1 MKQMKKACPMLE
13 VWLSLMLALLG
24 MGAAAFSAAAQEPAA
39 EQEPAAANQSA
50 AEQPAAERSDVARFR
65 QRVEAALSSNGA
77 ERGYWGALVVDAE
90 TGETLYALNADH
102 YFKPASNIKLFTTT
116 MALATLGPDFRA
128 RTTVETTGTLTRSG
142 QLRGDL
148 VLVGRGDANL
158 SNRVFPFAKQ
168 GERAGPA
175 DKVLAELADQVVAR
189 GVKQIRG
196 DIVAD
201 DSYFAL
207 ARFPPGWTVDD
218 TVWSYGA
225 AVSAIAVND
234 NFLSLQVRPGAAA
247 GAPVRI
253 SWEPWPGTYTVR
265 NEARTVAAGT
275 ADATLVLSRDP
286 ESRVFRLG
294 GTLAAD
300 APARSLSLAVP
311 EPAELAA
318 EQLKRLLEARGVRI
332 SGRSRARHAGEP
344 APVAQAS
351 PAKVLAERLSP
362 TLIEDMRLTNK
373 MSQNL
378 HAELMLRVA
387 AKEAAGAETLEQALK
402 FAAQFRESIGLA
414 PGDVL
419 QSDGSGLSRNGLA
432 TPQSV
437 AGVLLY
443 AARQT
448 WGEDFASTL
457 PVAGE
462 DGTMENRMKG
472 TAAVGRVWAKTGT
485 INSAVALSGYA
496 TSLGGQ
502 RLVFSLFGNNN
513 AGNGRDAAAVL
524 DAICVAMVEE
534 LGTEIEA
541 PAEAPAEQPAEPL
554 GEPLAQ
560 PPNQPP
566 AEAWSSQ
573 P

>member
-1 MKQMKKACPMLE
+1 MQMRRTKQA
-13 VWLSLMLALLG
+13 WQALALLAMG
-24 MGAAAFSAAAQEPAA
+24 GAAWSAAAQG
-39 EQEPAAANQSA
+39 
-50 AEQPAAERSDVARFR
+50 PAAERSDVARFR
-65 QRVEAALSSNGA
+65 QRAEAALSASGA
-77 ERGYWGALVVDAE
+77 EKGFWGALVMDEE
-90 TGETLYALNADH
+90 TGETLYALNAAH
-102 YFKPASNIKLFTTT
+102 YFKPASNVKLFTTAL
-116 MALATLGPDFRA
+116 ALATLGPDFRV
-128 RTTVETTGTLTRSG
+128 RTTIEAAGTLDRSG
-142 QLRGDL
+142 RLRGDL

-168 GERAGPA
+168 GEREGPA
-175 DKVLAELADQVVAR
+175 DRALAELADQVVAR

-201 DSYFAL
+201 DSYFVL

-234 NFLSLQVRPGAAA
+234 NSLTLRVSPGAAA
-247 GAPVRI
+247 GALVRY
-253 SWEPWPGTYTVR
+253 SWDPWPGPYSVR

-275 ADATLVLSRDP
+275 ADAALELSRDP

-300 APARSLSLAVP
+300 APARPLSLAAP

-318 EQLKRLLEARGVRI
+318 AQLKRLIEARGVRI
-332 SGRSRARHAGEP
+332 TGRSRARHAGDP
-344 APVAQAS
+344 ALGAPAGTPV
-351 PAKVLAERLSP
+351 VLAERLSP
-362 TLIEDMRLTNK
+362 ALIEDMRLTNK
-373 MSQNL
+373 LSQNL

-414 PGDVL
+414 AGDVL
-419 QSDGSGLSRNGLA
+419 QSDGSGLSRNNLA

-437 AGVLLY
+437 ARVLLY

-448 WGEDFASTL
+448 WGEEFASTL

-462 DGTMENRMKG
+462 DGTMENRMRD
-472 TAAVGRVWAKTGT
+472 TAAAGRVRAKTGT
-485 INSAVALSGYA
+485 INNAVAMSGYA

-502 RLVFSLFGNNN
+502 RLVFSLFSNNN
-513 AGNGRDAAAVL
+513 GGNGRDAVAVL

-534 LGTEIEA
+534 LGVDLESPID
-541 PAEAPAEQPAEPL
+541 P
-554 GEPLAQ
+554 
-560 PPNQPP
+560 
-566 AEAWSSQ
+566 SSQ

>member
-1 MKQMKKACPMLE
+1 MRRTKKTCAL
-13 VWLSLMLALLG
+13 LALPLAFAPVLLA
-24 MGAAAFSAAAQEPAA
+24 MGAAVCSAAAQEPLA
-39 EQEPAAANQSA
+39 QEPAAVQ
-50 AEQPAAERSDVARFR
+50 QPAAERSDVARFR

-77 ERGYWGALVVDAE
+77 ERGYWGALVVDEE

-102 YFKPASNIKLFTTT
+102 FFKPASNIKLFTTT
-116 MALATLGPDFRA
+116 MALATLGPYFRA
-128 RTTVETTGTLTRSG
+128 RTTIETAAELDRSG
-142 QLRGDL
+142 RLHGDL

-175 DKVLAELADQVVAR
+175 DKVLAELADQVMAR
-189 GVKQIRG
+189 GVKEISG

-201 DSYFAL
+201 DSYFAP
-207 ARFPPGWTVDD
+207 ARFPSGWTVDD
-218 TVWSYGA
+218 TVWSYGS

-234 NFLSLQVRPGAAA
+234 NVLTLQVQPGAV
-247 GAPVRI
+247 GAPVLV
-253 SWEPWPGTYTVR
+253 SWEPWPGPYTVR

-275 ADATLVLSRDP
+275 ADAALELSRDP

-294 GTLAAD
+294 GTLAANS
-300 APARSLSLAVP
+300 PARSLPLAVP

-318 EQLKRLLEARGVRI
+318 AQLKALLEARGVRI
-332 SGRSRARHAGEP
+332 SGSSRARHAGEP
-344 APVAQAS
+344 APVA
-351 PAKVLAERLSP
+351 PAGTANVLAGRASES
-362 TLIEDMRLTNK
+362 LIEDMRLTNK
-373 MSQNL
+373 LSQNL
-378 HAELMLRVA
+378 HAEIMLRVA
-387 AKEAAGAETLEQALK
+387 AKEGAGAETLELALK

-419 QSDGSGLSRNGLA
+419 QSDGSGLSRNSLA

-443 AARQT
+443 AARQP
-448 WGEDFASTL
+448 WGLDFASTL
-457 PVAGE
+457 AVAGE

-472 TAAVGRVWAKTGT
+472 TAAAGRVRAKTGT

-496 TSLGGQ
+496 TSLGGR
-502 RLVFSLFGNNN
+502 RLVFSLFGNNY

-534 LGTEIEA
+534 LGTDAQSSGEA
-541 PAEAPAEQPAEPL
+541 PAEPL
-554 GEPLAQ
+554 GEPVLD
-560 PPNQPP
+560 
-566 AEAWSSQ
+566 SQ

>member
-1 MKQMKKACPMLE
+1 MRLMNKACRGLA
-13 VWLSLMLALLG
+13 VSLSLTLA

-39 EQEPAAANQSA
+39 QQYTAQ
-50 AEQPAAERSDVARFR
+50 QPAAERSDIARFR
-65 QRVEAALSSNGA
+65 QRVETALASNDA

-90 TGETLYALNADH
+90 TGETLYALNANH
-102 YFKPASNIKLFTTT
+102 YFKPASNVKLFTTT
-116 MALATLGPDFRA
+116 MALATLGSDFR
-128 RTTVETTGTLTRSG
+128 VRSTIEAAG
-142 QLRGDL
+142 ALDRAGRLRGDL

-189 GVKQIRG
+189 GVKQVRG

-234 NFLSLQVRPGAAA
+234 NSLSLQVRPGAAL

-253 SWEPWPGTYTVR
+253 SWEPWPGPYTVR

-275 ADATLVLSRDP
+275 EDAALELSRDP

-318 EQLKRLLEARGVRI
+318 AQLKRLLEARGVRI
-332 SGRSRARHAGEP
+332 SGRSRARHAGDP
-344 APVAQAS
+344 APVARAS
-351 PAKVLAERLSP
+351 APVVVAERLSP
-362 TLIEDMRLTNK
+362 PLIEDMSLTNK

-414 PGDVL
+414 AGDVL

-432 TPQSV
+432 TPQSI

-448 WGEDFASTL
+448 WGEAFASTL

-462 DGTMENRMKG
+462 DGTMENRMKD
-472 TAAVGRVWAKTGT
+472 TVAAGRVRAKTGT
-485 INSAVALSGYA
+485 INNAVALSGYA

-502 RLVFSLFGNNN
+502 RLVFSLLGNNN
-513 AGNGRDAAAVL
+513 ARNGRDAAAVL

-534 LGTEIEA
+534 LGTDGESTGE
-541 PAEAPAEQPAEPL
+541 PPVQLPAEPL
-554 GEPLAQ
+554 G
-560 PPNQPP
+560 
-566 AEAWSSQ
+566 SQ

>member
-1 MKQMKKACPMLE
+1 MRRTKKACPGLA
-13 VWLSLMLALLG
+13 LTLALLA

-39 EQEPAAANQSA
+39 QQYAAQ
-50 AEQPAAERSDVARFR
+50 QPALERSDVARFR
-65 QRVEAALSSNGA
+65 QRVEAALTSNGA

-102 YFKPASNIKLFTTT
+102 YFKPASNVKLFTTT
-116 MALATLGPDFRA
+116 MALATLGSDFR
-128 RTTVETTGTLTRSG
+128 VRSTIEAAG
-142 QLRGDL
+142 ALDRAGRLRGDL

-189 GVKQIRG
+189 GVKQVRG

-234 NFLSLQVRPGAAA
+234 NSLSLQVRPGAAL

-253 SWEPWPGTYTVR
+253 SWEPWPGPYTVR

-275 ADATLVLSRDP
+275 EDAALELSRDP

-318 EQLKRLLEARGVRI
+318 AQLKRLLEARGVRI
-332 SGRSRARHAGEP
+332 SGRSRARHAGDP
-344 APVAQAS
+344 APVARAS
-351 PAKVLAERLSP
+351 APARAPSVVAEHLSP
-362 TLIEDMRLTNK
+362 PLIEDVRLANK

-414 PGDVL
+414 AGDVL

-432 TPQSV
+432 TPQSI

-448 WGEDFASTL
+448 WGEAFASTL

-462 DGTMENRMKG
+462 DGTMENRMKDS
-472 TAAVGRVWAKTGT
+472 AAAGRVRAKTGT
-485 INSAVALSGYA
+485 INNAVALSGYA

-502 RLVFSLFGNNN
+502 RLVFSLLGNNN

-534 LGTEIEA
+534 LGA
-541 PAEAPAEQPAEPL
+541 DAESTGEPPAEPL
-554 GEPLAQ
+554 G
-560 PPNQPP
+560 
-566 AEAWSSQ
+566 SQ